1 MPRLHIMLRKTST
14 LHCFIDYFCVDATSS
29 TKLQDHSEIIH
40 KYESISSSFGS
51 YRLGFG
57 EIIVKI

>member
-1 MPRLHIMLRKTST
+1 MLRKTST

-51 YRLGFG
+51 YCLGFG